1 MFTMDNYIVAES
13 LEQAYSLNQRR
24 SNVLLGGIFWLKMGR
39 KRIGTG
45 IDLSALGLNTIEE
58 EDDAFRIGCM
68 CALREIENHEGLNK
82 HFQGLFKKS
91 TEHIVG
97 VQFRNTATV
106 GGTVFSRF
114 GFSDVLTAL
123 LATDSY
129 VELYHGGIV
138 AMPDFVAMPRD
149 RDILVRVI
157 IKKDERNTSYSSFRT
172 SSGDLPILT
181 CALSDT
187 ENDCGIIIGARP
199 AKAKLIKYPSIRKAS
214 KDDVDHLISQ
224 IGQDFVFGTNIR
236 AGSEYRKHLA
246 EVMVRR
252 NIEALRSG
260 GIGHAY

>member
-1 MFTMDNYIVAES
+1 MFTMDNYVVAES

-24 SNVLLGGIFWLKMGR
+24 SNVLLGGIFWLKMGK

-58 EDDAFRIGCM
+58 DDDAFRIGCM
-68 CALREIENHEGLNK
+68 CTLREIENHESLNNY
-82 HFQGLFKKS
+82 FQGLFKKS
-91 TEHIVG
+91 IEHIVG

-138 AMPDFVAMPRD
+138 ALPDFITMPRD

-157 IKKDERNTSYSSFRT
+157 IKKDERKTLYSSFRT

-181 CALSDT
+181 CAIADT
-187 ENDCGIIIGARP
+187 ENDCGICIGARP
-199 AKAKLIKYPSIRKAS
+199 AKAMLIKYPSIRKAS
-214 KDDVDHLISQ
+214 KDDVDHLIKK

-236 AGSEYRKHLA
+236 AGSEYRRHLA

-252 NIEALRSG
+252 NIEALNSG
-260 GIGHAY
+260 GTGHAY